1 MQHRGKSHLILPTRT
16 RAATSVVVA
25 AHRWLPARTAVR
37 DSARI
42 VLGIGSRQI
51 RQAFGGSETGRQEAS
66 TRRRQRAGTSW
77 DQPLTVRVLCAL
89 LPPVDAIIQSG
100 GGTGPEKPRQ
110 PTNSVPMPDR

>member
-1 MQHRGKSHLILPTRT
+1 MQHRGKSHLIVPTRT

-51 RQAFGGSETGRQEAS
+51 RQAFGGSETGTPRGQHPQEAAGRYVMGPAVDGPGALCFA
-66 TRRRQRAGTSW
+66 TACRRDHPERRR
-77 DQPLTVRVLCAL
+77 
-89 LPPVDAIIQSG
+89 
-100 GGTGPEKPRQ
+100 
-110 PTNSVPMPDR
+110 DRP